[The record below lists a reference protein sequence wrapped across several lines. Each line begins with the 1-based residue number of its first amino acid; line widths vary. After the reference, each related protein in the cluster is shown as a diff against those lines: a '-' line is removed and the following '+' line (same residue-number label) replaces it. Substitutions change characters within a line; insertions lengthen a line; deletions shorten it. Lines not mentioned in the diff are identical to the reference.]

1 MRILPFIFFLVFV
14 SSYSFGQNKFERT
27 YEKSDYQSTHE
38 HTLSQDALQH
48 FKDQSTSPS
57 LFPSADYS
65 SPTLLDISN
74 IQKPLK
80 SIYDPSTG
88 QLIAIK
94 GTIPNIK
101 KLKSHEARYMAY
113 LDKVKSQLN
122 LKSVEKE
129 IKAISSSTDDK
140 GRTHTHLDQYHKG
153 VKVYGGEMTIHE
165 GDGDIYMLQGKTVK
179 VNNDVDMNA
188 KITSHKAIDI
198 AQKESGQYQPIAAKI
213 KALMSG
219 EQSKTNLMIYPNGD
233 EHVLAWHVD
242 ILANLAHRETMIIDA
257 VSGDVIDRFG
267 TICKL
272 HNHSSE
278 IMDGQVK
285 STGVVLNGT
294 RQNIDIFQCGSEYLL
309 IDASKPMF
317 KGTPNCSDADALI
330 NGVII
335 TLDAGNTSPESNSFD
350 YVIGNSTSV
359 DNWSDASAVS
369 AHINGGRAYE
379 YFRSKFGRNSITGN
393 GTNIVSF
400 VNVSERNGDGMDNA
414 FWNGEFIF
422 YGNGDRAFTPLA
434 GGLDVAGHEMAH
446 GVIQTTANLEYRN
459 ESGALNEHY
468 ADVFGVLIEDEDFRI
483 GEDVINPQVF
493 TTGTMRDMGNPNN
506 GGTSLGD
513 IGYQPAHVDE
523 QFFGEEDNGGVHI
536 NSGIPNN
543 AFFRLVTDDSYG
555 SDINER
561 ARIAEQIWYKALRQ
575 YLRSTSNFADMR
587 VATIQAATEDYGNT
601 VAEAVARAFDGVGIS
616 GDNVTQEVEDFE
628 VNPGDEYVIWSDVD
642 LSTINI
648 NTATGE
654 EFGTISSTAHISRPS
669 ATDNGQFIIFVNQN
683 KQIQAVEI
691 NWSAQEI
698 VRDFIVTESGEY
710 RNAVI
715 SRDGTK
721 IAALTGDLNEGNF
734 DNKLIVF
741 DLVGNTSRE
750 FELFNPTFSQDNAA
764 TEGVQFADV
773 LEFDL
778 TGENIIYDA
787 FNQLSG
793 ALGQDLSYWDI
804 GIINVWNNAE
814 NRYALGNIFKLFN
827 GLPEDVSIGNPTFS
841 KNSPNII
848 AFDFIE
854 EGETAEDRSF
864 SVLGVN
870 RETGDINEIFEN
882 NTLGYPS
889 YSLKDDKIIFS
900 VQNNGKDILAITDLN
915 EDKISASGDVFIF
928 IEDADWGVY
937 MGNGERNLS
946 TATEEEIKIDQ
957 GLNVFPNP
965 VSDRVS
971 IEVLDKALS
980 KGHLTLYNMQ
990 GQRITGQSFDQKAE
1004 INTSQLMPGTYILK
1018 YTIGKSNVFRKVVKL

>member
-1 MRILPFIFFLVFV
+1 MRILLLSFFFVFV
-14 SSYSFGQNKFERT
+14 FNSSFGQNKFEKT
-27 YEKSDYQSTHE
+27 YQKSDHQSTIE
-38 HTLSQDALQH
+38 HTLRVDALQH
-48 FKDQSTSPS
+48 FRDQSTTPTPFSG
-57 LFPSADYS
+57 ADYS
-65 SPTLLDISN
+65 VSTVLDLSN

-101 KLKSHEARYMAY
+101 KLNSHEARYMAY
-113 LDKVKSQLN
+113 LNEVKDL
-122 LKSVEKE
+122 LH
-129 IKAISSSTDDK
+129 IKNPAKQIQAISTSTDNK
-140 GRTHTHLDQYHKG
+140 GRIHTKIDQLYKG

-165 GDGDIYMLQGKTVK
+165 GDGNIYMLQGKTVN
-179 VNNDVDMNA
+179 VSNDINMDA
-188 KITSHKAIDI
+188 KITSRKAIEI
-198 AQKESGQYQPIAAKI
+198 AQKQSKEYIPISAKI
-213 KALMSG
+213 RSLMSG
-219 EQSKTNLMIYPNGD
+219 DQSKSSPLIYPKGD
-233 EHVLAWHVD
+233 SHVLAWHVD
-242 ILANLAHRETMIIDA
+242 ILVNLGHRETIIINA
-257 VSGDVIDRFG
+257 VSGEVIEKFH
-267 TICKL
+267 TLCKI
-272 HNHSSE
+272 HNHSHSF
-278 IMDGQVK
+278 MDGKVK
-285 STGVVLNGT
+285 STGVAIGGA
-294 RQNIDIFQCGSEYLL
+294 RRDIDIFQCGSEYLL
-309 IDASKPMF
+309 IDASKPMY
-317 KGTPNCSDADALI
+317 KGNPQCADADALI

-335 TLDAGNTSPESNSFD
+335 TLDAGNTSPESDAFN
-350 YVIGNSTSV
+350 YVIGNSTV
-359 DNWSDASAVS
+359 IDGWDDASAIS
-369 AHINGGRAYE
+369 AHINGGLAYE
-379 YFRSKFGRNSITGN
+379 YFRTKFGRNSITGN
-393 GTNIVSF
+393 GSNIVSF
-400 VNVSERNGDGMDNA
+400 VNVSERNGEGMDNA

-468 ADVFGVLIEDEDFRI
+468 ADVFGVLIENEDFRI
-483 GEDVINPQVF
+483 GEDVANPEVF
-493 TTGTMRDMGNPNN
+493 KSGTMRDMGNPNN
-506 GGTSLGD
+506 GGTSLND
-513 IGYQPAHVDE
+513 IGYQPAHVDD
-523 QFFGEEDNGGVHI
+523 QFFGEDDNGGVHI

-543 AFFRLVTDDSYG
+543 AFFRLVTDESYG

-561 ARIAEQIWYKALRQ
+561 AAIAEQIWYKALRQ

-587 VATIQAATEDYGNT
+587 VATIQAASEDFGQT
-601 VAEAVARAFDGVGIS
+601 VATAVANAFDGVGIT
-616 GDNVTQEVEDFE
+616 GNNVTQEAEDFE
-628 VNPGDEYVIWSDVD
+628 ENPGDEFVVWSDVD
-642 LSTINI
+642 LSQISI
-648 NTATGE
+648 NTGTGE
-654 EFGTISSTAHISRPS
+654 AFGTISSTTHISRPS

-698 VRDFIVTESGEY
+698 VRDFVVTESGQY

-721 IAALTGDLNEGNF
+721 IAALTGDLNAGEF

-750 FELFNPTFSQDNAA
+750 FELFNPTFSEDNVS

-778 TGENIIYDA
+778 SGENIIYDA

-804 GIINVWNNAE
+804 GVINVWNNAE

-882 NTLGYPS
+882 NTLGFPS

-900 VQNNGKDILAITDLN
+900 VENNSKEILAIRELS
-915 EDKISASGDVFIF
+915 EDKISASGDAFIF
-928 IEDADWGVY
+928 IENADWGVY

-946 TATEEEIKIDQ
+946 TATEEEIKID
-957 GLNVFPNP
+957 GMLSIYPNP
-965 VSDRVS
+965 VSDILS
-971 IEVLDKALS
+971 IKVLDKSFS
-980 KGHLTLYNMQ
+980 KGHVTLYNMQ
-990 GQRITGQSFDQKAE
+990 GQRIIGQSFDQIAV
-1004 INTSQLMPGTYILK
+1004 INTSQLVPGTYVVK
-1018 YTIGKSNVFRKVVKL
+1018 YTVGKSNVFRKVVKL